1 MNSTFTKI
9 LRIILGLGLLIFGLS
24 KLIDFSITPTH
35 IYTGEAAIF
44 IDSLSNTGYILKFV
58 GILEILIGLL
68 LIINKWVPFALLL
81 LVPITVN
88 ILLFHL
94 FLDTPGLFLAIIIV
108 VLNAILIYK
117 HWKVYRPLFH

>member
-9 LRIILGLGLLIFGLS
+9 LRIILGLGLLFFGLS
-24 KLIDFSITPTH
+24 KLIDFSIMPTH

-44 IDSLSNTGYILKFV
+44 INSLSDTGYILKFV
-58 GILEILIGLL
+58 GILEILIGMLL
-68 LIINKWVPFALLL
+68 LFNKWVSFALLL
-81 LVPITVN
+81 LAPITVN

-94 FLDTPGLFLAIIIV
+94 FLDTPGLFVALIIV

-117 HWKVYRPLFH
+117 HWTVYRPLFH

>member
-9 LRIILGLGLLIFGLS
+9 LRIILGLGLLFFGLS
-24 KLIDFSITPTH
+24 KLIDFNIMPTH

-44 IDSLSNTGYILKFV
+44 IDSLSDTGYILKV
-58 GILEILIGLL
+58 IGIFEILIGLL
-68 LIINKWVPFALLL
+68 LLFNKWVPFALLL
-81 LVPITVN
+81 LAPISVN

-94 FLDTPGLFLAIIIV
+94 FLDIPGLIVALVVV

-117 HWKVYRPLFH
+117 HWKVYRPLFL